1 MSQRG
6 LTLYLD
12 LVAGAV
18 WCTFLVLFSFFVFEE
33 QWLGIMIDFCRFDA
47 LLQVQPY
54 FGRRGVFSILAPVL
68 WSRPGESIS
77 GVLMAPIFI
86 KIEAWRRSLASKNLL
101 LIS

>member
-33 QWLGIMIDFCRFDA
+33 QWLGIMFDFCRYDA

-68 WSRPGESIS
+68 WSRPGERIS

-86 KIEAWRRSLASKNLL
+86 KFEARRRSLASKNLL

>member
-18 WCTFLVLFSFFVFEE
+18 W
-33 QWLGIMIDFCRFDA
+33 WLGVMFDFCRYDA

-86 KIEAWRRSLASKNLL
+86 KIEAWRRSLASKNFL